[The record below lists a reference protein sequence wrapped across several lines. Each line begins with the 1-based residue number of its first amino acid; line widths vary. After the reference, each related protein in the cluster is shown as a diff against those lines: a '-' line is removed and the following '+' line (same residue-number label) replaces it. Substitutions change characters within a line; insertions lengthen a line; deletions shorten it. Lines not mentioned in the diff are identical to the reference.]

1 MDNGRTRRTPVF
13 AETLRE
19 ILVREVPDLT
29 IENIAMIV
37 GVGPK
42 TVWRILHPEAADASA
57 LMKYTTVDKFLTR
70 LGLAHLWHI
79 DPGLI
84 EVNEWLDSLPT
95 REELKKKYQREYA
108 VVRRQV
114 SQAKKNVQ
122 EECPNG
128 HDRSPGNVA
137 FRESGAIYCRACNR
151 EAARAKY
158 AADSEHR
165 EKKVLAMRARRAA
178 KRVAA

>member
-95 REELKKKYQREYA
+95 REELKKKYQQEYA
-108 VVRRQV
+108 AVRRQRR
-114 SQAKKNVQ
+114 QAKGDAQ
-122 EECPNG
+122 QCPNG
-128 HDRSPGNVA
+128 HDRSPENVA
-137 FRESGAIYCRACNR
+137 YRESGAIYCRACNR

-158 AADSEHR
+158 AADSKHR
-165 EKKVLAMRARRAA
+165 EKKVLAQRARRAA
-178 KRVAA
+178 EKVAA